1 MFGACRQKRTGHCV
15 VPGGNWEYCCIYFL
29 LDYIHLLGIP
39 YYLVRCSAELSSTAA
54 PLRQQ
59 SLDRR
64 WQHGSDSSVHAVL
77 LQSWSMQL
85 FTMERIV
92 ETFCPQTL
100 ELSLLILSHVEHSV
114 RNWKIWRT
122 FTLCCCLKFENGKR
136 LEALIQNFFLFFSD
150 SGNIFNCFCLIVNIF
165 LVLFS
170 FSVTSAS
177 LFSSCINRLAEQW
190 NYETALSYFVFTK
203 FSWLKWHKPWMLHT
217 PRYRTTGFTWFF
229 SQCCHK

>member
-92 ETFCPQTL
+92 DTFCPQTL

-136 LEALIQNFFLFFSD
+136 LEALIQNFFLFFFL
-150 SGNIFNCFCLIVNIF
+150 IQATFLIVFVWLWIF
-165 LVLFS
+165 FWFCFPFLSLQLVYFHHALIGS
-170 FSVTSAS
+170 PNSETMKQ
-177 LFSSCINRLAEQW
+177 LYRILCLPSS
-190 NYETALSYFVFTK
+190 
-203 FSWLKWHKPWMLHT
+203 HD
-217 PRYRTTGFTWFF
+217 
-229 SQCCHK
+229 